1 MGTKVS
7 SSEKKKKITLKQY
20 CRNAYKYRYL
30 MQEIIRKNVKLQYR
44 DSFLG
49 MLWTFLQ
56 PLFTMI
62 VLVFIFGNIFGKSN
76 KGVVCYP
83 IYLLTG
89 RLLFEFFTQSTKRA
103 MRSIRNSASVL
114 KKVYVPKYVYPVSSV
129 MSNFVTF
136 AISLTVL
143 VTVMGYFLIKNAVA
157 GGELYPD
164 LHLSWYIFLSVVPI
178 IILCVFCLGV
188 GLILSVLNVFF
199 KDVEYIYDVICTM
212 LFYATPVMYRLES
225 LHIGAGAVETILKLN
240 PLYSIIEMFRCCVLY
255 CRVWDWNHFMYG
267 AGVSLIVLL
276 LGVLVFYKNQDK
288 FILHI

>member
-1 MGTKVS
+1 M
-7 SSEKKKKITLKQY
+7 SSEVKVKKERISLNQY
-20 CRNAYKYRYL
+20 FKNAYKYRYL

-83 IYLLTG
+83 VYLLTG

-114 KKVYVPKYVYPVSSV
+114 KKVYVPKYIYPLSNVL
-129 MSNFVTF
+129 SNFVTF

-143 VTVMGYFLIKNAVA
+143 IVVEGYFLIKNYAAA
-157 GGELYPD
+157 GQPPYPD
-164 LHLSWYIFLSVVPI
+164 LHLTGYIFLCIVPI

-188 GLILSVLNVFF
+188 GLVLSVLNVFF
-199 KDVEYIYDVICTM
+199 KDIEYIYDVVCTM
-212 LFYATPVMYRLES
+212 LFYATPIMYKIETLK
-225 LHIGAGAVETILKLN
+225 IGSGAVSTILKLN

-255 CRVWDWNHFMYG
+255 GRMWTWSHFIY
-267 AGVSLIVLL
+267 AIGVSVVVLL
-276 LGVLVFYKNQDK
+276 LGIWVFYKNQDK